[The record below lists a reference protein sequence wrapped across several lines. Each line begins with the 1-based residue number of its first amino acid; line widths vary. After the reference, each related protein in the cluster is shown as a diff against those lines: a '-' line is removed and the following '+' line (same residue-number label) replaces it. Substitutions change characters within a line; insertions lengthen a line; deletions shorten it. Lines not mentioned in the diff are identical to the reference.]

1 LRRDL
6 DTILS
11 ENEIEALFLYSDSY
25 KDNNMFFLTDFLT
38 PDPFIF
44 LKKTN
49 EDPLI
54 VINQMEYPR
63 AKKQSLVKDVRSYF
77 NYDYFSIM
85 KSKKSPQRAGLHFL
99 TNIIKKEFNHG
110 EKICVPPDFPL
121 IVADFLR
128 SKGLIIKPMFGV
140 IERARETKDLEEIK
154 TIKEIQKINE
164 KVTSEII
171 DLIRNCDTGNN
182 KTLLLNNEIL
192 TVGKI
197 KSLFGKK
204 LLQNG
209 CLIEQDIIVACGPKS
224 SDPHYVGKS
233 EDELK
238 ADQPIILDIYPR
250 SLQKRLWT
258 DMTRTVVKGKASK
271 KIIHMFDTISE
282 AKNASFDSIQTG
294 ELGSQVYNI
303 CCKILE
309 KRGYETSRKG
319 KKVTR
324 GMPHSLGHGVGL
336 QIHEK
341 PRIGE
346 FSNFSLKEHAIVT
359 IEPGLY
365 DPIIGG
371 VRLEDIIEI
380 TKNGYRNLTEMETL
394 LEI

>member
-1 LRRDL
+1 MRRDL
-6 DTILS
+6 DTILI
-11 ENEIEALFLYSDSY
+11 ENEIEALFLYSDSF

-49 EDPLI
+49 KEPTI

-63 AKKQSLVKDVRSYF
+63 ARKQSVVKDVRSYF
-77 NYDYFSIM
+77 DYDYFTIM
-85 KSKKSPQRAGLHFL
+85 KSIKSPQQAGMHFL
-99 TNIIKKEFNHG
+99 TDIIKKEVKDE
-110 EKICVPPDFPL
+110 EKLCVPPDFPL
-121 IVADFLR
+121 IIADFLR
-128 SKGLIIKPMFGV
+128 SKGVKIKPIFGV
-140 IERARETKDLEEIK
+140 IEGARETKDIEEIK
-154 TIKEIQKINE
+154 VIKEIQKINE

-171 DLIRNCDTGNN
+171 ELIRNCDVGNN
-182 KTLLLNNEIL
+182 KTLFLNNEVL
-192 TVGKI
+192 TIGKI

-209 CLIEQDIIVACGPKS
+209 CIIEQDIIVACGPKS
-224 SDPHYVGKS
+224 SDPHYVGEL

-238 ADQPIILDIYPR
+238 ADQPIIFDIYPR

-271 KIIHMFDTISE
+271 KIKHMFDTVSE
-282 AKNASFDSIQTG
+282 AKNASFDSIQAG
-294 ELGSQVYNI
+294 ELGSQVYNV
-303 CCKILE
+303 CCEILE

-336 QIHEK
+336 QIHEN

-346 FSNFSLKEHAIVT
+346 FSNFPIKEHAIVT

-365 DPIIGG
+365 DPVIGG
-371 VRLEDIIEI
+371 VRLEDIIEV
-380 TKNGYRNLTEMETL
+380 TKNGYRNLTEMETF

>member
-1 LRRDL
+1 MRRDL
-6 DTILS
+6 DTILT
-11 ENEIEALFLYSDSY
+11 ENEIEGLFLYSDSF

-49 EDPLI
+49 EEPMI
-54 VINQMEYPR
+54 VVNQMEYPR

-77 NYDYFSIM
+77 DYDYFSIM
-85 KSKKSPQRAGLHFL
+85 KSIKSPQQAGLYFL
-99 TNIIKKEFNHG
+99 TDIIKKEFNDG

-128 SKGLIIKPMFGV
+128 SKELIIKPV
-140 IERARETKDLEEIK
+140 SEIIEGARETKDIEEIN

-171 DLIRNCDTGNN
+171 ELIRNCDIGNN

-204 LLQNG
+204 LLENG
-209 CLIEQDIIVACGPKS
+209 CIIEQDIIVSCGSKS
-224 SDPHYVGKS
+224 SDPHYVGES

-238 ADQPIILDIYPR
+238 ADQPIIFDIYPR

-282 AKNASFDSIQTG
+282 AKSASLDSIQAG
-294 ELGSQVYNI
+294 ELGSQVYNV

-309 KRGYETSRKG
+309 KRGYETSRNG

-336 QIHEK
+336 QIHER

-346 FSNFSLKEHAIVT
+346 FSNFPLKEHTIVT

-371 VRLEDIIEI
+371 VRVEDIIEI
-380 TKNGYRNLTEMETL
+380 TKNGYRNLTEMETF